1 MLPYLEYLNLV
12 MNPNQKARYSMN
24 AYENQKP
31 VICIDLKKNRIRIHK
46 ATLHMIGD
54 PAFINL
60 LVNPIDKLLSIKKTS
75 SKDKSA
81 LRIRSNQ
88 LSDENCVEFGCRNLI
103 LLLNGIDNAWQ
114 TNSSYRI
121 YGEYNADECLL
132 QFSIEDSIPTEEISS
147 YE

>member
-1 MLPYLEYLNLV
+1 MPYLEYLNLV

-60 LVNPIDKLLSIKKTS
+60 LVNPKEKLIAIKKS
-75 SKDKSA
+75 SAKDKSA

-88 LSDENCVEFGCRNLI
+88 LNDGNCVEFGCRD
-103 LLLNGIDNAWQ
+103 LLLLLKDIDDSWKI
-114 TNSSYRI
+114 NSSYRI
-121 YGEYNADECLL
+121 YGKYNKGEALA
-132 QFSIEDSIPTEEISS
+132 QFSLKDSIPTEEIL
-147 YE
+147 